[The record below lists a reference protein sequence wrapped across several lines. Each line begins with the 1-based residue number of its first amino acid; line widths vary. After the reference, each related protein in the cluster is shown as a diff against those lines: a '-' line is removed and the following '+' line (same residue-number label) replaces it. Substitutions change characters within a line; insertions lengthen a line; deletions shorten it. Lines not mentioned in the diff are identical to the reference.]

1 MESIIQQI
9 NQLRTSLRHHE
20 HQYHVLDA
28 PEIPDAEYDRLMQQL
43 RDLEAQHPELITNDS
58 PTQRVSCAT

>member
-28 PEIPDAEYDRLMQQL
+28 PEIPDAEY
-43 RDLEAQHPELITNDS
+43 
-58 PTQRVSCAT
+58 